1 MDLNFKV
8 YGQGDPII
16 IMHGMFGMLDN
27 WQLIAKKL
35 AENYMVFVIDL
46 RNHGRSPHSEEFGYK
61 IMSDDLLKFMNDNWI
76 HHAHIIGH
84 SMGGKVAMRFALEN
98 PDLVDSLVVV
108 DIAPKTYAGNH
119 ESIIDAL
126 CNLDLTTIENRTG
139 AESYFR
145 QHIKEES
152 TIQFLLKNL
161 SREKD
166 GSYRWKMNL
175 PVIVSKYQ
183 EILSH
188 ESSNEHFEGPTLFIK
203 GEHSNY
209 IIPSEF
215 ELYKHNFSSAKLV
228 TVSKSGHWVHAEN
241 PEEFILVLLKFLAD
255 KN

>member
-1 MDLNFKV
+1 MELNFKV
-8 YGQGDPII
+8 YGQGEPLI

-35 AENYMVFVIDL
+35 AEHYMVFLIDL
-46 RNHGRSPHSEEFGYK
+46 RNHGRSPHSDDFGYR
-61 IMSDDLLKFMNDNWI
+61 IMSEDLLKFMNDNWI

-98 PDLVDSLVVV
+98 RDMVDKLVVV
-108 DIAPKTYAGNH
+108 DIAPKTYEGNH
-119 ESIIDAL
+119 ETIIETL
-126 CNLDLTTIENRTG
+126 NSLDLSKIESRTD

-145 QHIKEES
+145 KHIAEES

-175 PVIVSKYQ
+175 PVIIAKYH

-188 ESSNEHFEGPTLFIK
+188 EPTNEIFDGPTLFIR
-203 GEHSNY
+203 GELSNY

-215 ELYKHNFSSAKLV
+215 EAFKYNFPNAKLV
-228 TVSKSGHWVHAEN
+228 TVPKAGHWVHAEN
-241 PEEFILVLLKFLAD
+241 PEVFVEELMNFLKI
-255 KN
+255 